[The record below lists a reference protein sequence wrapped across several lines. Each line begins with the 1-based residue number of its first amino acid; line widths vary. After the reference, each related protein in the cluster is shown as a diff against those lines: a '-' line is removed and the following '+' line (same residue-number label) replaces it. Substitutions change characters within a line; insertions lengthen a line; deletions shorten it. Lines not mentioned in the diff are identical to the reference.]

1 MLQKV
6 FKSFRPPM
14 AATLALFLLACLFA
28 TLGTWQQRRAAEK
41 RAIELQHRTAPS
53 LSLES
58 AIDRKSRFST
68 VDALGRYEGTRHIL
82 LDNQIWH
89 GQVGVYV
96 FTPFHTVLGTTILVN
111 RGWLP
116 LSPDRKSLPKIP
128 TPAGE
133 VVLRGILNT
142 PPVPG
147 RLLGPADRLDQ
158 HDWPQLVTYLNLA
171 DISAILGAPLED
183 WVVQLSD
190 SEPGG
195 FEGRD
200 WQPVYL
206 TSSRHQGYAVQW
218 FSLLAACFVMWVFI
232 GLRKQTGTKK

>member
-1 MLQKV
+1 
-6 FKSFRPPM
+6 M
-14 AATLALFLLACLFA
+14 AATLTLFLLACLFA
-28 TLGTWQQRRAAEK
+28 TLGTWQEKRAAEK
-41 RAIELQHRTAPS
+41 RALELQHETAPS

-58 AIDRKSRFST
+58 AIQRKSRFSP
-68 VDALGRYEGTRHIL
+68 VDALGRYDGSRHVL
-82 LDNQIWH
+82 LDNQIWQ
-89 GQVGVYV
+89 GRAGVYV
-96 FTPFHTVLGTTILVN
+96 FTPFYTDNGMVILVN

-116 LSPDRKSLPKIP
+116 LAPDRKALPGIP

-147 RLLGPADRLDQ
+147 RLLGPADRLDRN
-158 HDWPQLVTYLNLA
+158 DWPQLVTYLNLQ
-171 DISAILGAPLED
+171 DISEILGTPLED

-206 TSSRHQGYAVQW
+206 TSSRHQGYAIQW

-232 GLRKQTGTKK
+232 GLRNLSGTKK

>member
-1 MLQKV
+1 MRPKL

-14 AATLALFLLACLFA
+14 AATLALLLLACLFA

-41 RAIELQHRTAPS
+41 RALELQHQTAPA
-53 LSLES
+53 LPLES
-58 AIDRKSRFST
+58 AIKQKSRFST
-68 VDALGRYEGTRHIL
+68 VDALGRYDGSRHVL

-89 GQVGVYV
+89 GQAGVYV
-96 FTPFHTVLGTTILVN
+96 FTPFQTVNGIVILVN

-116 LSPDRKSLPKIP
+116 LPPDRGSLPEIP

-133 VVLRGILNT
+133 VVLRGLLNT

-147 RLLGPADRLDQ
+147 RLLGQADRLDRNA
-158 HDWPQLVTYLNLA
+158 WPQLVTYLNLP
-171 DISAILGAPLED
+171 DISGILGTPLED
-183 WVVQLSD
+183 WVVQLSG

-206 TSSRHQGYAVQW
+206 TSSRHQGYAIQW
-218 FSLLAACFVMWVFI
+218 FSLTAVCFVMWVFI
-232 GLRKQTGTKK
+232 GLRNQTGTKK

>member
-1 MLQKV
+1 MRPKL

-14 AATLALFLLACLFA
+14 AATLALFVLACLFA

-41 RAIELQHRTAPS
+41 RALELQHQTAPS
-53 LSLES
+53 LPLES
-58 AIDRKSRFST
+58 AINRQSRFST
-68 VDALGRYEGTRHIL
+68 IDARGHYDVNRHIL

-89 GQVGVYV
+89 GQAGVYV
-96 FTPFHTVLGTTILVN
+96 FTPFETTGGMLILVN

-116 LSPDRKSLPKIP
+116 LSPDRKSLPEIP

-133 VVLRGILNT
+133 VVLRGVLNT

-147 RLLGPADRLDQ
+147 RLLGPADRLDRNA
-158 HDWPQLVTYLNLA
+158 WPQLVTYLNLQ
-171 DISAILGAPLED
+171 DISEILGTPLED

-206 TSSRHQGYAVQW
+206 TSSRHQGYAIQW
-218 FSLLAACFVMWVFI
+218 FSLLAVCFVMWVLI
-232 GLRKQTGTKK
+232 GLRNQTGTKK

>member
-1 MLQKV
+1 
-6 FKSFRPPM
+6 M

-28 TLGTWQQRRAAEK
+28 ALGTWQQKRATEK
-41 RAIELQHRTAPS
+41 RALELQHQNAPS
-53 LSLES
+53 LPLES
-58 AIDRKSRFST
+58 AIKQKSRFAT
-68 VDALGRYEGTRHIL
+68 VDALGRYDGSRHVL
-82 LDNQIWH
+82 LDNQVWH
-89 GQVGVYV
+89 GQAGVYV
-96 FTPFHTVLGTTILVN
+96 FTPFQTVTGTHILVN

-116 LSPDRKSLPKIP
+116 LPPDRKSLPEIP

-147 RLLGPADRLDQ
+147 RLLGPADRLDRNA
-158 HDWPQLVTYLNLA
+158 WPQLVTYLNLA
-171 DISAILGAPLED
+171 DISAILGTPLEA

-206 TSSRHQGYAVQW
+206 TSSRHQGYAIQW
-218 FSLLAACFVMWVFI
+218 FSLLAACFVMWAFI
-232 GLRKQTGTKK
+232 GLRNQTGNK